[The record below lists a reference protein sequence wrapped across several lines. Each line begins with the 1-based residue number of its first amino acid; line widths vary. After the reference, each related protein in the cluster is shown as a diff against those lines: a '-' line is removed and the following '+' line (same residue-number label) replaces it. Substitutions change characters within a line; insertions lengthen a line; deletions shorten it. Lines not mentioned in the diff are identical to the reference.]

1 MTRCIAVDRDRWR
14 QSATEYGLWL
24 QAICDPRAG
33 GDSGPAADQVAANT
47 KAMAPREKSTANTS
61 ELQRTTANIGYK
73 CLKYRTTEAGT
84 RI

>member
-33 GDSGPAADQVAANT
+33 GDSGPAADPVAA
-47 KAMAPREKSTANTS
+47 SANVGTPCQVNS
-61 ELQRTTANIGYK
+61 EHWRTTTNDN
-73 CLKYRTTEAGT
+73 EH